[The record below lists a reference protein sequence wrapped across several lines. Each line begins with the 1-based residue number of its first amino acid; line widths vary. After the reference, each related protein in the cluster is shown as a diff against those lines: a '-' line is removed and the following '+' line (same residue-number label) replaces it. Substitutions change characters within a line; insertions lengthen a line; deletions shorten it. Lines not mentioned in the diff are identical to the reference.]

1 MELSE
6 LESLLDTPKELVE
19 KVIHLT
25 PDLPDYVFDLEPEDH
40 KVVKDLNHRPWRDVD
55 VATGVLDSNGNMT
68 YRVEKRD
75 VHRIPSSTRK
85 QIIEWAVNMNVS
97 GGIERDYT
105 IRDGVSSDPVMVE
118 MIDKTWDDNKL
129 DYIAQEIDRLKKSYT
144 QCLVVWYS
152 VPAEEGFWD
161 GIAPAVSK
169 FKMRCSIFS
178 PEDGSVI
185 IPIYDQYRDQI
196 ACARKYVVSVGGKD
210 VNKLDLHLKGKTITY
225 TEVSGTWEPSVTVLP
240 FNKANY
246 VFHGQKRPE
255 YADIL
260 PKDERIEEIDSDTA
274 DENQI
279 SAFPILAATG
289 EIISSTGGGT
299 KNTRKSVQLENGA
312 DLKYVEAK
320 GSQQSATDERKN
332 LRQDIYDETATPQI
346 SFEQIKG
353 SSNLPGVTIE
363 MMFLPATN
371 KARKNQQG
379 DLGMEW
385 QRHLNLL
392 KACMAEINLK
402 VRPSVT
408 MSIKPKFKIVL
419 PRNLTEEYNRIIALV
434 SAGLMSVR
442 TAVTTLGFVDNI
454 DEEIAAIEAE
464 VAKRALAL
472 RPANTPT
479 E

>member
-6 LESLLDTPKELVE
+6 LQTLLATPKDLVAKVTELAP
-19 KVIHLT
+19 VI
-25 PDLPDYVFDLEPEDH
+25 PEYAFDIEPEQH
-40 KVVKDLNHRPWRDVD
+40 RVVKDLAYRPWRDVD
-55 VATGVLDSNGNMT
+55 VATGVLDNKGQMT
-68 YRVEKRD
+68 YRTEKKD

-85 QIIEWAVNMNVS
+85 QIVDWAVNMNV
-97 GGIERDYT
+97 GAGISRDYG
-105 IRDGVSSDPVMVE
+105 IRESVPSDTTMAA
-118 MIDKTWDDNKL
+118 MLDKTWEDNKL

-152 VPAEEGFWD
+152 VEADEGFWE
-161 GIAPAVSK
+161 GIAPASSK
-169 FKMRCSIFS
+169 FKMRCSVFS
-178 PEDGSVI
+178 PEDGSTI
-185 IPIYDQYRDQI
+185 IPIYNQYRDQI
-196 ACARKYVVSVGGKD
+196 SCARKYTMKIDGKD
-210 VNKLDLHLKGKTITY
+210 VNKMDLYLKDKIVTY
-225 TEVSGTWEPSVTVLP
+225 TEANGGWEATEKELKYG
-240 FNKANY
+240 KATY
-246 VFHGQKRPE
+246 VFHGQKRTE

-274 DENQI
+274 DENQS

-312 DLKYVEAK
+312 DLKYVEAE
-320 GSQQSATDERKN
+320 GSQASASEERKN

-353 SSNLPGVTIE
+353 SSNIPGVTIE

-371 KARKNQQG
+371 KARRNQRG

-392 KACMAEINLK
+392 KACMAVINVGVK
-402 VRPSVT
+402 PSVS
-408 MSIKPKFKIVL
+408 MPVKPVFSIEL

-434 SAGLMSVR
+434 GAGLMSVR
-442 TAVTTLGFVDNI
+442 TAVTELGFTEDI
-454 DEEIAAIEAE
+454 DAEIEAIEAE
-464 VAKRALAL
+464 VAARAAAA
-472 RPANTPT
+472 RPANTAVS
-479 E
+479 

>member
-6 LESLLDTPKELVE
+6 LQTLLDTPKELIA
-19 KVIHLT
+19 KVT
-25 PDLPDYVFDLEPEDH
+25 ELEPTIPGYAYDIEPEAH
-40 KVVKDLNHRPWRDVD
+40 RVVKDLNHRPWRDVD
-55 VATGVLDSNGNMT
+55 VATGVLDDKGNMI
-68 YRVEKRD
+68 YRAEKKD

-85 QIIEWAVNMNVS
+85 QIINWAVNMNVG
-97 GGIERDYT
+97 GGIEREY
-105 IRDGVSSDPVMVE
+105 GVRETVASDPTMVA
-118 MIDKTWDDNKL
+118 MLDKTWDDNKL
-129 DYIAQEIDRLKKSYT
+129 DFVAQEIDRLKKTYT

-152 VPAEEGFWD
+152 VAAEEGFWD
-161 GIAPAVSK
+161 GIAPAATK
-169 FKMRCSIFS
+169 FKMRCSVFS
-178 PEDGSVI
+178 PEDGSII

-196 ACARKYVVSVGGKD
+196 SCARKYVLKVDDKD
-210 VNKLDLHLKGKTITY
+210 VNKMDLYLKGKTITF
-225 TEVSGTWEPSVTVLP
+225 TETSGDWIAEVKPLKYD
-240 FNKANY
+240 KATY
-246 VFHGQKRPE
+246 IFHGQKRTE

-320 GSQQSATDERKN
+320 GSQASATEERKN

-371 KARKNQQG
+371 KARRNQNG

-392 KACMAEINLK
+392 KACMAVINVQVK
-402 VRPSVT
+402 PSVSMT
-408 MSIKPKFKIVL
+408 ATPKFKIVL
-419 PRNLTEEYNRIIALV
+419 PRNLTEEYNRIVSLV
-434 SAGLMSVR
+434 GAGLMSVR
-442 TAVTTLGFVDNI
+442 TAVTALGFTEDI
-454 DEEIAAIEAE
+454 DAEIEAIEAE
-464 VAKRALAL
+464 VAKRAA
-472 RPANTPT
+472 AAKPT
-479 E
+479 NQPTQ